1 MNIQILINDGQGN
14 FSDTTSTIIGNTTK
28 DSYKEGWVPHWQL
41 IDFNNDGHMD
51 IAGVTSNDENF
62 LGMRLAAGIPLIYF
76 NDGSGRF
83 SIDEVALEANEFGK
97 NNVNGLP
104 FIYSDFDN
112 DNLRKLF
119 AIFTINTF
127 EVLIILSPINFI
139 KLLPYTL

>member
-1 MNIQILINDGQGN
+1 MRINPR
-14 FSDTTSTIIGNTTK
+14 TKTIYSLK
-28 DSYKEGWVPHWQL
+28 GWVPHWQL

-51 IAGVTSNDENF
+51 IAGVTSDNENL
-62 LGMRLAAGIPLIYF
+62 LGMRLASGIPLIYF

-112 DNLRKLF
+112 DNL
-119 AIFTINTF
+119 I
-127 EVLIILSPINFI
+127 EFI
-139 KLLPYTL
+139 VWDEERVKCSW